1 MKFALSIVLALFAYA
16 TNAANLKQDAVSA
29 GLDILLDRADAKMP
43 AKKLPKEVVD
53 LIEYNAAQAGCQRS
67 CTIGLS
73 GIKCSKKMK
82 KWLPGRCH
90 TYAGDESTGQKAL
103 EMESEDWLA
112 DFGLTNENTAME
124 QFNAQVK
131 PLGCSERCLKG
142 LASIKCTGKN
152 AIFLEWLPTRCA
164 QFADV
169 ANSDEFQKSIEEDV
183 KAAQG

>member
-1 MKFALSIVLALFAYA
+1 MGTHSLAAYPKTIMKFALSIVLALFAYA

-29 GLDILLDRADAKMP
+29 GLDIPLDRADAKMP

-67 CTIGLS
+67 Y
-73 GIKCSKKMK
+73 
-82 KWLPGRCH
+82 

-131 PLGCSERCLKG
+131 PLGCSERCLTG

-164 QFADV
+164 QFADI
-169 ANSDEFQKSIEEDV
+169 ANSDDFQESIKEDV
-183 KAAQG
+183 KEHGR